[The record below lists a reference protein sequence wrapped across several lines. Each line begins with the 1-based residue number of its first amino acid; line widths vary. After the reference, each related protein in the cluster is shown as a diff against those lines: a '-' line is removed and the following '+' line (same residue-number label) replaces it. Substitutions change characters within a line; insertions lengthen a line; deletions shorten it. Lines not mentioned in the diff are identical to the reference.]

1 MTSLYRSL
9 IFLLSTATIQVQAI
23 KWDLEGIKGGYHQQQ
38 PELQR
43 PTLQAD
49 SPSVR
54 PRLVCPTCMTPE
66 ESKPYLLIQKN
77 DEHRRFFEE
86 EDMYFKSEYRSVR
99 RLGQGSFGIVHLAI
113 KKSSGLEVVYKAI
126 KKKNV
131 SLYTLESSP
140 PPECH
145 STEIP
150 ALYGKHAGARCMSS
164 RPHNLLLPFEVKVQ
178 EYLSKPGYVNPSVPV
193 VIDYIVRENEYIL
206 VMEYS
211 GEDWVSLDKY
221 MTKHGKFSVDKARL
235 IIKEV
240 ITALLSLKKLG
251 VLHGDIAGQNILYN
265 DKTGNVKLIDF
276 GVSEPLEEGNQDSS
290 GSGSS
295 EDESYFWNIEK
306 SDMNDIGKLMYY
318 LLTSK
323 DPFKDKTISRG
334 GVAKKLRNSLDDPES
349 QSAID
354 AVDLVAILLEKKS
367 SKMTSLEDILDHSFF
382 KRQ

>member
-178 EYLSKPGYVNPSVPV
+178 EYLS
-193 VIDYIVRENEYIL
+193 
-206 VMEYS
+206 
-211 GEDWVSLDKY
+211 
-221 MTKHGKFSVDKARL
+221 
-235 IIKEV
+235 
-240 ITALLSLKKLG
+240 TAWLC
-251 VLHGDIAGQNILYN
+251 
-265 DKTGNVKLIDF
+265 
-276 GVSEPLEEGNQDSS
+276 EPICSS
-290 GSGSS
+290 G
-295 EDESYFWNIEK
+295 Y
-306 SDMNDIGKLMYY
+306 
-318 LLTSK
+318 
-323 DPFKDKTISRG
+323 
-334 GVAKKLRNSLDDPES
+334 
-349 QSAID
+349 
-354 AVDLVAILLEKKS
+354 
-367 SKMTSLEDILDHSFF
+367 
-382 KRQ
+382 

>member
-1 MTSLYRSL
+1 
-9 IFLLSTATIQVQAI
+9 
-23 KWDLEGIKGGYHQQQ
+23 
-38 PELQR
+38 
-43 PTLQAD
+43 
-49 SPSVR
+49 
-54 PRLVCPTCMTPE
+54 
-66 ESKPYLLIQKN
+66 
-77 DEHRRFFEE
+77 
-86 EDMYFKSEYRSVR
+86 
-99 RLGQGSFGIVHLAI
+99 
-113 KKSSGLEVVYKAI
+113 
-126 KKKNV
+126 
-131 SLYTLESSP
+131 
-140 PPECH
+140 
-145 STEIP
+145 
-150 ALYGKHAGARCMSS
+150 
-164 RPHNLLLPFEVKVQ
+164 
-178 EYLSKPGYVNPSVPV
+178 
-193 VIDYIVRENEYIL
+193 
-206 VMEYS
+206 MEYS

-354 AVDLVAILLEKKS
+354 AVDLRMYILGSAGGVINGEA
-367 SKMTSLEDILDHSFF
+367 DLDQRWLDGAVEHESMGT
-382 KRQ
+382 RHDNRADGSTVS